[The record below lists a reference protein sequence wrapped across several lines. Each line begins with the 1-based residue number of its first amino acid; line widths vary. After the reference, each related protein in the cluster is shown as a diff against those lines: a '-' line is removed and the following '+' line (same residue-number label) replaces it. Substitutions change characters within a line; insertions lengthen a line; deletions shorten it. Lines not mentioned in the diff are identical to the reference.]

1 MVLCKQPLSKTK
13 TCKTLKKALKKIRMR
28 WFSIDFKFNSL
39 FNGLLG
45 LIFCYKNRCT
55 KNVQKLFCLKN
66 FVRFCNGENGKRKT
80 SHVTLVFIFFYLF
93 DNDNRIHIQYL
104 FLGDNC
110 LTDTVNTIS
119 INHFQPQLISE
130 TLAKQLLSV
139 AGVFVFPDPRS
150 WPWCMVLALT
160 PSLNFYLTLPASKF
174 IFHDASLQFVF
185 TCSDPQ
191 VVFACFLF
199 YS

>member
-1 MVLCKQPLSKTK
+1 MVKMARGRQV
-13 TCKTLKKALKKIRMR
+13 MWH
-28 WFSIDFKFNSL
+28 WFL
-39 FNGLLG
+39 F
-45 LIFCYKNRCT
+45 
-55 KNVQKLFCLKN
+55 
-66 FVRFCNGENGKRKT
+66 
-80 SHVTLVFIFFYLF
+80 FFYLF

-139 AGVFVFPDPRS
+139 TGVFVFPDPRS

-191 VVFACFLF
+191 VLFACSLF